1 MSRPFILIGLVS
13 ALPLLGACVPTT
25 PPYSLVAPA
34 DPYVPVRGPAY
45 SNVTAGVKNYEVTGP
60 RDWRDLNREVAPGA
74 GEGAENR
81 GVDTTVR
88 ARRGR

>member
-1 MSRPFILIGLVS
+1 MLRVIFLAAAFPV
-13 ALPLLGACVPTT
+13 LGACVPTV
-25 PPYSLVAPA
+25 PYHVVAPA
-34 DPYVPVRGPAY
+34 DPSIRGPRPAY
-45 SNVTAGVKNYEVTGP
+45 STVTAGVKTFEVTGP
-60 RDWRDLNREVAPGA
+60 KDWRELNREVTPGA

>member
-1 MSRPFILIGLVS
+1 MPKFLILS
-13 ALPLLGACVPTT
+13 AALLTLGACVPTV
-25 PPYSLVAPA
+25 PYHMVSPA
-34 DPYVPVRGPAY
+34 DPSAGVRRPAY
-45 SNVTAGVKNYEVTGP
+45 STVTAGAKNFQVTGP
-60 RDWRDLNREVAPGA
+60 KDWRQLNREVAPGA

>member
-1 MSRPFILIGLVS
+1 MHRLLILAA
-13 ALPLLGACVPTT
+13 ALPLLGACVPTV
-25 PPYSLVAPA
+25 PYHVVSPA
-34 DPYVPVRGPAY
+34 DPSVGVRRPAY
-45 SNVTAGVKNYEVTGP
+45 STVTAGARNFQVTGP
-60 RDWRDLNREVAPGA
+60 KDWRQLNREVAPGA

>member
-1 MSRPFILIGLVS
+1 MHRLLILS
-13 ALPLLGACVPTT
+13 AVLPILGACVPTV
-25 PPYSLVAPA
+25 PYHVVSPA
-34 DPYVPVRGPAY
+34 DPSVGVRRPAY
-45 SNVTAGVKNYEVTGP
+45 STVTAGTRNFQVTGP
-60 RDWRDLNREVAPGA
+60 KDWRELNREVAPGA

>member
-1 MSRPFILIGLVS
+1 MHRLLILAAV
-13 ALPLLGACVPTT
+13 LPILGACVPTV
-25 PPYSLVAPA
+25 PYHVVAPA
-34 DPYVPVRGPAY
+34 DPSIRVRGPAY
-45 SNVTAGVKNYEVTGP
+45 STVTAGVKNYQVTGP
-60 RDWRDLNREVAPGA
+60 KDWRELNREVAPGA